1 MKKIVPGESV
11 EYERFDDYWAGK
23 PKLKNVTLKVVNPS
37 IVSASLKKGDID
49 IASITADQY
58 PNVSKLKKYT
68 TSRKNCACLALI
80 SDLNLDIWTK
90 QRMKL

>member
-37 IVSASLKKGDID
+37 IVSASLKKV
-49 IASITADQY
+49 T
-58 PNVSKLKKYT
+58 
-68 TSRKNCACLALI
+68 LI
-80 SDLNLDIWTK
+80 LHQLLLINIQT
-90 QRMKL
+90 

>member
-1 MKKIVPGESV
+1 
-11 EYERFDDYWAGK
+11 

-58 PNVSKLKKYT
+58 PNVSKLKNTQLVGKTALAYT
-68 TSRKNCACLALI
+68 YIGFKFGHMDKAKNEAVMDNDKFKDVRLRQAMAYAI
-80 SDLNLDIWTK
+80 D
-90 QRMKL
+90 